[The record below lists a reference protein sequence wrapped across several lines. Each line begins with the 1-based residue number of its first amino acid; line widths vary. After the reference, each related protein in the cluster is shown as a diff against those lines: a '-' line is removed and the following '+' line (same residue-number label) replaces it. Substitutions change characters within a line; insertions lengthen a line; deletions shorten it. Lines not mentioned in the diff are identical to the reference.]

1 MNSTD
6 MNSTDK
12 LVYSVVEDLINGVIQ
27 ECRRDHRCI
36 SCGKDER
43 TIHCRGAWLTKS
55 RVYETNI
62 DELIDAPLNMGYGS
76 KICKSCTHQTKHC
89 IDCGLSETLM
99 YESLLEED
107 DTESVVFKECKSE
120 WPIVS
125 RCPDCYERYRR
136 YNLHSH
142 LYYTSDSE
150 EDLYTCERCN
160 REWDGLAQC
169 PCGLDYSSDDS
180 SDESTVSN
188 NEETDPKIVLQ
199 GGLID
204 MINTLDE
211 IKGDIPEGK
220 YLEMMNIMKVMNDSL
235 KKIPEP

>member
-1 MNSTD
+1 MNSTEKEVYTAVQD
-6 MNSTDK
+6 MINA
-12 LVYSVVEDLINGVIQ
+12 VVH
-27 ECRRDHRCI
+27 ECRRDHVCV

-55 RVYETNI
+55 RVYTTNI
-62 DELIDAPLNMGYGS
+62 DSLIDAPLNMGYGS

-99 YESLLEED
+99 YESHLEED
-107 DTESVVFKECKSE
+107 DTDSVVFKECKSD

-125 RCPDCYERYRR
+125 RCPDCYESYRR
-136 YNLHSH
+136 YVLHCH
-142 LYYTSDSE
+142 LYYTSESE
-150 EDLYTCERCN
+150 EELYICERCG
-160 REWDGLAQC
+160 REWDGHAQC

-180 SDESTVSN
+180 EISD
-188 NEETDPKIVLQ
+188 NEEMEPKIILQ

-211 IKGDIPEGK
+211 IKKEIPEGK
-220 YLEMMNIMKVMNDSL
+220 YLKMMNIMKVMNDSL
-235 KKIPEP
+235 KKLPHP

>member
-1 MNSTD
+1 MNSIEKEVYTVVQD
-6 MNSTDK
+6 MVD
-12 LVYSVVEDLINGVIQ
+12 SVVH
-27 ECRRDHRCI
+27 ECRRDHRCV

-55 RVYETNI
+55 RVYDTNI
-62 DELIDAPLNMGYGS
+62 DCLIDAPLNMGYGS
-76 KICKSCTHQTKHC
+76 KICKSCTHQTNHC
-89 IDCGLSETLM
+89 ADCGLSETLM

-107 DTESVVFKECKSE
+107 DTNSVVFKECKSE

-142 LYYTSDSE
+142 LYYTTESE
-150 EDLYTCERCN
+150 EELYICERCG
-160 REWDGLAQC
+160 REWDGRAQC
-169 PCGLDYSSDDS
+169 PCGLDYISEDYADDSSDDS
-180 SDESTVSN
+180 TFTN
-188 NEETDPKIVLQ
+188 NEETEPKIVLQ

-211 IKGDIPEGK
+211 IKKEIPEGK
-220 YLEMMNIMKVMNDSL
+220 YLKMMNIMKKMNDSL
-235 KKIPEP
+235 KKLPHP

>member
-1 MNSTD
+1 MNSMGKEVFT
-6 MNSTDK
+6 
-12 LVYSVVEDLINGVIQ
+12 VVEDLVNAVVH

-62 DELIDAPLNMGYGS
+62 DELIDAPLNMGYGT

-89 IDCGLSETLM
+89 ADCGLSETLM

-107 DTESVVFKECKSE
+107 DTDSVVFKECKSD

-136 YNLHSH
+136 YVLHSH
-142 LYYTSDSE
+142 LYETSE
-150 EDLYTCERCN
+150 EDLYVCERCG
-160 REWDGLAQC
+160 REWDGHAQC
-169 PCGLDYSSDDS
+169 PCGLDYSSDYS
-180 SDESTVSN
+180 SDESLDDSEISN
-188 NEETDPKIVLQ
+188 NEEREPKIILQ

-211 IKGDIPEGK
+211 IKEEIPEGK
-220 YLEMMNIMKVMNDSL
+220 YLKMMNIMKVMNDSL
-235 KKIPEP
+235 KQVPHP